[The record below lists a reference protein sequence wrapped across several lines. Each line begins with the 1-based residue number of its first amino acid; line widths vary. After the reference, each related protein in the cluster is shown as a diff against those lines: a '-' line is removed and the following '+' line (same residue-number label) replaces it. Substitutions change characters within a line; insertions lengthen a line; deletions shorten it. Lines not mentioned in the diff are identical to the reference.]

1 MDMTAAG
8 FGPQGFGV
16 VEAFLDDATCDAV
29 AVQIDQLALSGAG
42 SRQLLQYE
50 WCRHLAL
57 SVRTHSEIRDRLSAD
72 SVGVQCTLFNKSA
85 SANWL
90 VALHQDRSVPVR
102 SKVDSLD
109 LKGWSEKEGGTF
121 VQPPVS
127 MLRRMAAVRV
137 HIDPCPTESGALRVV
152 PGSHLLGVLSAAE
165 AERIRK
171 IAGEHTVPVRRGGAL
186 LMKPLLLHASSKAAP
201 SIQRRV
207 LHFVF
212 GPRVPPC
219 GLAWQY
225 AV

>member
-1 MDMTAAG
+1 MDITAAG
-8 FGPQGFGV
+8 FGHQGFGV
-16 VEAFLDDATCDAV
+16 IEGLLDDTTCDAV
-29 AVQIDQLALSGAG
+29 AAQIDELPLTGAG
-42 SRQLLQYE
+42 SRQLLHYK
-50 WCRHLAL
+50 WCRRLAV
-57 SVRTHSEIRDRLSAD
+57 SVRMHSEIRERLPAD

-137 HIDPCPTESGALRVV
+137 HIDPCPLESGALRVV
-152 PGSHLLGVLSAAE
+152 PGSHLLGVLSSAE

-171 IAGEHTVPVRRGGAL
+171 IAGEHAVPVSRGGAL
-186 LMKPLLLHASSKAAP
+186 LMKPLLLHASSKAAIP
-201 SIQRRV
+201 MQRRV

-225 AV
+225 AI

>member
-1 MDMTAAG
+1 MDIAAAG

-16 VEAFLDDATCDAV
+16 VEALLDDTTCDTV
-29 AVQIDQLALSGAG
+29 AAQIDELPLTGAG

-50 WCRHLAL
+50 WCRRLAL
-57 SVRTHSEIRDRLSAD
+57 SVRMHSEIRERLPAD

-102 SKVDSLD
+102 GKVDSLA
-109 LKGWSEKEGGTF
+109 LIGWAEKEGGTF
-121 VQPPVS
+121 VKPPAS

-137 HIDPCPTESGALRVV
+137 HIDPCPLEGGALRVV
-152 PGSHLLGVLSAAE
+152 PGSHLLGVLSPAE
-165 AERIRK
+165 AQRICK
-171 IAGEHTVPVRRGGAL
+171 VVGEHVVPVRRGGAL
-186 LMKPLLLHASSKAAP
+186 LMKPLLLHASSKVATA
-201 SIQRRV
+201 SQRRV

-212 GPRVPPC
+212 GPRIPPF

>member
-1 MDMTAAG
+1 MDTTVAG

-16 VEAFLDDATCDAV
+16 VEALLDDTTCDAV
-29 AVQIDQLALSGAG
+29 AAQIDGLLLVGAG

-50 WCRHLAL
+50 WCRRLAL
-57 SVRTHSEIRDRLSAD
+57 SVRMHSEIRERLPAD
-72 SVGVQCTLFNKSA
+72 SVVVQCTLFNKSV

-102 SKVDSLD
+102 SKVDALG
-109 LKGWSEKEGGTF
+109 LMGWSEKEGGTF
-121 VQPPVS
+121 VQPPAS

-137 HIDPCPTESGALRVV
+137 HIDPCPVEGGALRVV
-152 PGSHLLGVLSAAE
+152 PGSHLLGVLSPAE

-171 IAGEHTVPVRRGGAL
+171 IAGERAVPVRRGGAL
-186 LMKPLLLHASSKAAP
+186 LMKPLLLHASSKAAT

-212 GPRVPPC
+212 GPRVPPF

-225 AV
+225 AI